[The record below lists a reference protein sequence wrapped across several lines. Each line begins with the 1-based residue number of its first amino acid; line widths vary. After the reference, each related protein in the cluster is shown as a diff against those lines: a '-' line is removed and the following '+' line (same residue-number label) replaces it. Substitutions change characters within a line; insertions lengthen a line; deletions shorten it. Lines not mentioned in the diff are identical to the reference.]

1 MIKKNVGNAKPITLL
16 QIYYP
21 SLTAARNSVADLVND
36 PILARKNSK
45 DQIKMLSERLR
56 EGWTAEQAFGFEPP
70 PPWAIKGYAHP
81 VICAG
86 TTYKSERA
94 LARAYDIPHK
104 ILHQRLHRDKMT
116 PEAAVNLEPPGKN
129 LDTLE
134 TLVGC
139 IYMLRHR
146 ASGRS
151 YVGLTI
157 DHPRRASR
165 HFSVLDL
172 AATKAGTIQHAIATY
187 GKAAFEMK
195 ILEDNIPGPQLAARE
210 RHWIKEVGS
219 LTPNGFNQNAGGV
232 VGGFGAPVVIDGI
245 RYLGLAR
252 VAESF
257 GITLGCLIGRLKLG
271 WSLEEAVNL
280 RPRKPKTRT
289 PITLD
294 FGGRILQFPTV
305 ATARRE
311 LVLSKRALIWRRY
324 TINQS
329 WEDAIRATLAEK
341 IRAEDAADDVICN
354 LGGIRRQRVVRA
366 PLLGPA
372 SPALP
377 TGEAA

>member
-1 MIKKNVGNAKPITLL
+1 MAKYKLGRARGILL
-16 QIYYP
+16 EGISYP
-21 SLTAARNSVADLVND
+21 SITATLKDVGSRIKD
-36 PILARKNSK
+36 PVLARKK
-45 DQIKMLSERLR
+45 PDGQVKTISERLI

-70 PPWAIKGYAHP
+70 PTWAIKGYSHP
-81 VICAG
+81 IVCAG

-94 LARAYDIPHK
+94 LARAHNIPHK
-104 ILHQRLHRDKMT
+104 IVHQRLHRDKMT
-116 PEAAVNLEPPGKN
+116 AEAAVNLEPPGKN
-129 LDTLE
+129 LETLE

-139 IYMLRHR
+139 IYILCHR

-172 AATKAGTIQHAIATY
+172 AATKPGTIQHAIATY

-305 ATARRE
+305 ARARRE
-311 LVLSKRALIWRRY
+311 LVLSKRALFWRRY
-324 TINQS
+324 KLNQS

-341 IRAEDAADDVICN
+341 IRAEDAADDFICN
-354 LGGIRRQRVVRA
+354 LGGIRPQRRA
-366 PLLGPA
+366 KNVAPDPEA
-372 SPALP
+372 PALP
-377 TGEAA
+377 TGQAA